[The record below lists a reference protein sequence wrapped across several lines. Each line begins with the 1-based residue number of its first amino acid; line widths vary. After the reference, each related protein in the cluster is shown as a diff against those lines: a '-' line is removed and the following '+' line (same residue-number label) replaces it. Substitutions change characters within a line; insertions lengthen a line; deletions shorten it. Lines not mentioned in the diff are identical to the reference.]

1 MTFHQSFPV
10 LKRKAGVSHP
20 RRSSPSPATR
30 GSGSLEVHYWGP
42 GWRQNQPGFW
52 RALSTHPCAFSKSS
66 HIRTLWYLPW
76 VHIPG
81 PNLTKYP
88 DEIWQLLDSV
98 QRAQLAGRLIPFICA
113 ATKEGILLSMCKTG
127 NKYNAQLTELYP
139 DANARFAMYF
149 GFLFHD
155 EDDANN
161 VTICSHKQNNMLH
174 GWKDTHTDYGWWR
187 AFCFQFSEVFFFS
200 CSALNPRMENNWFL
214 IFINKLWLRIYF
226 IIEML
231 IHKAN

>member
-1 MTFHQSFPV
+1 MSSI
-10 LKRKAGVSHP
+10 VS
-20 RRSSPSPATR
+20 
-30 GSGSLEVHYWGP
+30 SLEEESRCFTPTQVITKPCYKGVRQSGGVLLRP
-42 GWRQNQPGFW
+42 SWRQNPPGFW
-52 RALSTHPCAFSKSS
+52 KALSSHPCIFSKSS

-88 DEIWQLLDSV
+88 DEIWQWLDNV

-113 ATKEGILLSMCKTG
+113 ATKEGILLSLCEAG
-127 NKYNAQLTELYP
+127 NKYNAQLTKLYP
-139 DANARFAMYF
+139 DASARFAMYF

-161 VTICSHKQNNMLH
+161 VTICSHKQITCCRDETTPTLTVVD
-174 GWKDTHTDYGWWR
+174 GDP
-187 AFCFQFSEVFFFS
+187 FVFSSQRYFFFS